1 MPPADVPL
9 SKFIALSARPLLAG
23 RLPLRAVFG
32 TTSADVR
39 DMIVDAQERLLRP
52 SDVPA
57 LDPRATLP
65 LDDVRRTVVE
75 LTDPVRSLRAVFGA
89 RIKRPPGAAAA
100 DDTDPV
106 QWAPSF
112 PEPMWRPLSALSND
126 WLLAGLDK
134 LPPDTACV
142 ALTNTAFVRSY
153 LVGANH
159 EFARE
164 LRWREYPTDQR
175 GTYFAVFW
183 GSSPDVSPV
192 HAWPADTPL
201 DDSDGG
207 TDRVVLLLRSALLR
221 RYPGAVIY
229 AAPIIGTGADREPDD
244 DRAHYPMFRGAL
256 DAETTF
262 VGFDLTEP
270 ELHDSPWCFVIAEQ
284 PSEPRFGVDSLPPAD
299 DAPAFASPPVSNSA
313 AAAGFYFQ
321 QPVRVV
327 LPAARLLSPSPGA
340 AEVPARGPV
349 TEGIHG

>member
-1 MPPADVPL
+1 MPETPL
-9 SKFIALSARPLLAG
+9 SKIVSSAARVLVAG
-23 RLPLRAVFG
+23 RLPLRAVLG
-32 TTSADVR
+32 TTRADVIA
-39 DMIVDAQERLLRP
+39 MVVDAHERLLHA
-52 SDVPA
+52 SDLPA

-65 LDDVRRTVVE
+65 LDDVRRSVVE

-89 RIKRPPGAAAA
+89 RIKRPPGAEAA

-112 PEPMWRPLSALSND
+112 PEPMWRSLSND
-126 WLLAGLDK
+126 WLLAGLDN

-142 ALTNTAFVRSY
+142 ALTNAAFVRSY

-183 GSSPDVSPV
+183 GSGPDVAPL
-192 HAWPADTPL
+192 HTWPADTLL
-201 DDSDGG
+201 DDSDADA
-207 TDRVVLLLRSALLR
+207 DRIVLLLRSALLR

-229 AAPIIGTGADREPDD
+229 AAPVTGTGADRQPDD
-244 DRAHYPMFRGAL
+244 GRACYPMFRGAL

-262 VGFDLTEP
+262 IGFDLP
-270 ELHDSPWCFVIAEQ
+270 EQVLLDSPWCFVIAEQ
-284 PSEPRFGVDSLPPAD
+284 PCEPRFGIDSLPPAD
-299 DAPAFASPPVSNSA
+299 DTPAFAAPPVGNSA

-321 QPVRVV
+321 QPVRLV

-349 TEGIHG
+349 TEGVHG